1 LDEPAMMSAPES
13 PARTWKIPRWTD
25 VAFLAAGLALLL
37 SMIARQPLGE
47 LGRACARIGPTALL
61 TLIVALG
68 WHACSA
74 AALGVLLDGKIRW
87 RTLLWVRLAGESY
100 NALLVGVG
108 GEPFRLRTLSRH
120 VPADR
125 VMTAMIRE
133 RVLDLAI
140 GFVFSGAFL
149 LAGVRRYPLAPPL
162 RAAITLY
169 ALVTV
174 GVAAVATAVVVSRI
188 PGRAGTWLGRLFGSA
203 QSGAATPLEA
213 GRFLRVGALYLVAR
227 TLGLVEIG
235 LLLRALG
242 LDFGALTVGF
252 IEGNLNASGTLA
264 FMVPQ
269 AVGVFEGTS
278 VMLFRLFGFAAAA
291 GIAFALV
298 RRARML
304 GILLVGIFLHWLGRD
319 WHGSS

>member
-1 LDEPAMMSAPES
+1 MT

-25 VAFLAAGLALLL
+25 VAFLAAGLALLVW
-37 SMIARQPLGE
+37 MIARQPLGD

-61 TLIVALG
+61 TLILALG

-74 AALGVLLDGKIRW
+74 LALGVLLEGKIRW

-108 GEPFRLRTLSRH
+108 GEPFRLRTLARQ

-140 GFVFSGAFL
+140 GFVFSAAFL
-149 LAGVRRYPLAPPL
+149 LVGVRRYPLAPAL
-162 RAAITLY
+162 RAAIALY
-169 ALVTV
+169 AIVTLT
-174 GVAAVATAVVVSRI
+174 VAAAATALVVSRI
-188 PGRAGTWLGRLFGSA
+188 PGRAGSWLQRLVGGA
-203 QSGAATPLEA
+203 QSGAATPLDA
-213 GRFLRVGALYLVAR
+213 GRFVRVAALYLIAR
-227 TLGLVEIG
+227 TLGLAEIS
-235 LLLRALG
+235 LLLHALG
-242 LDFGALTVGF
+242 LDFTLLTVGF

-278 VMLFRLFGFAAAA
+278 VMLFRLFGFAAAG

-304 GILLVGIFLHWLGRD
+304 GILVVGIFLHWLGRD
-319 WHGSS
+319 WKESP

>member
-1 LDEPAMMSAPES
+1 MMPAAEAP
-13 PARTWKIPRWTD
+13 PRAWRIPRWTD
-25 VAFLAAGLALLL
+25 AAFLAAGLALLAW
-37 SMIARQPLGE
+37 MISRQPLAE

-61 TLIVALG
+61 TLFIALA
-68 WHACSA
+68 WHSCSA
-74 AALGVLLDGKIRW
+74 AALGVLLDGRIRW

-133 RVLDLAI
+133 RVIDLAI
-140 GFVFSGAFL
+140 GFVFSGVFL
-149 LAGVRRYPLAPPL
+149 LVGARRYSLAPPL
-162 RAAITLY
+162 RAAIALY
-169 ALVTV
+169 ALATV
-174 GVAAVATAVVVSRI
+174 VIAVVATALVVSRI
-188 PGRAGTWLGRLFGSA
+188 PGRAGAWLQRLLGGA
-203 QSGAATPLEA
+203 QSGAATPLDA
-213 GRFLRVGALYLVAR
+213 SRFVRVAAFYLIAR

-235 LLLRALG
+235 LLLHALG
-242 LDFGALTVGF
+242 VEFSTLTVGF
-252 IEGNLNASGTLA
+252 IDGNLNASSTLA

-278 VMLFRLFGFAAAA
+278 LVMFRLFGFAAAG

-304 GILLVGIFLHWLGRD
+304 GILVVGIFLHWLGRD
-319 WHGSS
+319 WKGAA